1 MRYLLNDTET
11 VGLNPP
17 GLPASGVVEVAWA
30 EIDPNTLAI
39 TNEFVSRVNPGCP
52 IDPRASEVHGI
63 YDIDVMDAPSL
74 GDVFAVDGP
83 TISIGHNCVTGDHE
97 VLTKEGWVAFEN
109 LQGSHVEAA
118 VWGEGKIH
126 FESAPIIREP
136 HVGNMLSYDSQFHCG
151 VYTEDHSMVYTRT
164 SHLLAGGS
172 PVWQKTSVA
181 KYAAYSPNSVAI
193 PSAGKYEPEISLEF
207 STVEIQ
213 LIEAA
218 RADAHV
224 THNQVRWA
232 LSKPRKIARLKYLL
246 GVAGLPFSEHA
257 RDAKATRIALLACPF
272 RDRLVALIGVGAKKR
287 VGSWI
292 LQLSF
297 QDREV
302 FLKETEFWDGS
313 KPGAQITV
321 HSQHAEE
328 ANWLQIAAVLTNK
341 TSKVYLNRANTRGF
355 SRPDSVLSRV
365 TLRKNPHVKTLY
377 RPSVVQHEGKVYC
390 LTTSTGAF
398 LIRRKGAVWVTG
410 NCSFDNK
417 FLAPHYENLVGS
429 LCTLALARQYVK
441 DSPNHKL
448 GTLADHLGLKK
459 GTAHS
464 ALGDVHTT
472 HSLLTYLV
480 EKSGR
485 TLTELIAAARKPKI
499 VHTITFGK
507 YRGQQVSQLPLSYIQ
522 WFLGQG
528 DIDQDLRY
536 SLEQALKLRG

>member
-63 YDIDVMDAPSL
+63 YEIDVMDAPDL
-74 GDVFAVDGP
+74 REVFDIKGP
-83 TISIGHNCVTGDHE
+83 TISIGHNT
-97 VLTKEGWVAFEN
+97 
-109 LQGSHVEAA
+109 
-118 VWGEGKIH
+118 
-126 FESAPIIREP
+126 
-136 HVGNMLSYDSQFHCG
+136 
-151 VYTEDHSMVYTRT
+151 
-164 SHLLAGGS
+164 
-172 PVWQKTSVA
+172 
-181 KYAAYSPNSVAI
+181 
-193 PSAGKYEPEISLEF
+193 
-207 STVEIQ
+207 
-213 LIEAA
+213 
-218 RADAHV
+218 
-224 THNQVRWA
+224 
-232 LSKPRKIARLKYLL
+232 
-246 GVAGLPFSEHA
+246 
-257 RDAKATRIALLACPF
+257 
-272 RDRLVALIGVGAKKR
+272 
-287 VGSWI
+287 
-292 LQLSF
+292 
-297 QDREV
+297 
-302 FLKETEFWDGS
+302 
-313 KPGAQITV
+313 
-321 HSQHAEE
+321 
-328 ANWLQIAAVLTNK
+328 
-341 TSKVYLNRANTRGF
+341 
-355 SRPDSVLSRV
+355 
-365 TLRKNPHVKTLY
+365 
-377 RPSVVQHEGKVYC
+377 
-390 LTTSTGAF
+390 
-398 LIRRKGAVWVTG
+398 
-410 NCSFDNK
+410 SFDCK
-417 FLAPHYENLVGS
+417 FLADGYENLVGS

-507 YRGQQVSQLPLSYIQ
+507 YRGQQVSQLPLSYIH